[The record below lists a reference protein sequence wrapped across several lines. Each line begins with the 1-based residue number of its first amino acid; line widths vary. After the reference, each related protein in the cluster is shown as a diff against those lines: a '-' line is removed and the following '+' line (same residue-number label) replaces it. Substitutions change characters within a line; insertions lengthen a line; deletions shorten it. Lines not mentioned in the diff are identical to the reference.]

1 MAGWQGSFIVEEDRQ
16 LFMRLPFLAELGE
29 PRQLPDGYELRVAA
43 RSEYAGVAE
52 VLAAAFDEPWDE
64 LRVEQELGP
73 SEGVEAVFVVV
84 GGSRVVATASARV
97 LPSTYPGSGYVH
109 YVGVHPDARGRALG
123 EAVSVAVVQYFA
135 NRGLTDAVLE
145 TDAFRMPALRTY
157 FRLGFVPEY
166 RQSNDPA
173 RWSRVMRALFA
184 RGVGGS
190 VAK

>member
-1 MAGWQGSFIVEEDRQ
+1 MTEEERQ
-16 LFMRLPFLAELGE
+16 LFMRLPVLTEVGG
-29 PRQLPDGYELRVAA
+29 PRQLPDGYELRIAD
-43 RSEYAGVAE
+43 RSEYAGVGS
-52 VLAAAFDEPWDE
+52 VLSAAFEEPWDE

-73 SEGVEAVFVVV
+73 SKGVEAVFVVA
-84 GGSRVVATASARV
+84 GRPGVVATASARL
-97 LPSTYPGSGYVH
+97 LPATYPGSGYVH
-109 YVGVHPDARGRALG
+109 YVGVHPDARGRAFG
-123 EAVSVAVVQYFA
+123 EAVSVAVVHYFA

-145 TDAFRMPALRTY
+145 TDAFRIPALRTY

-166 RQSNDPA
+166 RQSNDAA